1 MKKLTLLLF
10 LVGITG
16 LAQIKG
22 NKHIETRAFDVE
34 NLTDIEIS
42 LYADIVIDAASEE
55 KMSITSDSNLFD
67 LIDIEVVDGKLKL
80 NQKKWIQA
88 SEKIKIQI
96 GAPNI
101 QRVEQGTNNVVRIV
115 NLATD
120 NLNITAL
127 NGGIVISGK
136 SSALGIGIENGTVD
150 ANMVKAKE
158 VYLNI
163 WGHGK
168 AIVHVTELLDAKLSE
183 EARLKLIAQP
193 KRIKGNIGSALANNN
208 PATKQEVRFIDFKIR
223 NNSFNRNN
231 FYVIG
236 PKPDGR
242 NFSYGFP
249 MMPGKVRK
257 EKWTTGTKI
266 YKVNR
271 LGLRKL
277 LVTITD
283 KDEDKVVKLF

>member
-1 MKKLTLLLF
+1 MKKITLLLL
-10 LVGITG
+10 LVGING

-22 NKHIETRAFDVE
+22 NTHIETRIF
-34 NLTDIEIS
+34 NLEKLTAIEIS
-42 LYADIVIDAASEE
+42 LYADIVIDASSEE

-67 LIDIEVVDGKLKL
+67 LIDTEVVAGKLKL
-80 NQKKWIQA
+80 SQKKWIQA
-88 SEKIKIQI
+88 SERIKIRI
-96 GAPNI
+96 GAPNV
-101 QRVEQGTNNVVRIV
+101 QSVEQGTNEVLRII
-115 NLATD
+115 NLDSD
-120 NLNITAL
+120 NLSITAL
-127 NGGIVISGK
+127 NGRIVISGK
-136 SSALGIGIENGTVD
+136 SNALGIGVENGTVD
-150 ANMVKAKE
+150 ANKVMAKE

-168 AIVHVTELLDAKLSE
+168 AIVHVTEFLEAKLSD

-193 KRIKGNIGSALANNN
+193 KRIKGNIDKALAYNNL
-208 PATKQEVRFIDFKIR
+208 TSKHEVRYIDLKIR

-231 FYVIG
+231 FFVVG

-249 MMPGKVRK
+249 MMPGKIRK

-271 LGLRKL
+271 IGLRKL
-277 LVTITD
+277 LVTITN